1 MAGMFRKLAVLGAA
15 AEAARRFARNN
26 PEKAREL
33 TEKAAAF
40 ADKQTKGRYKGQI
53 DSVKRSVANAGGFG
67 DPGGNHYGPT
77 AHDPYQQPPAQP
89 PAQQPKPYKPE
100 H

>member
-26 PEKAREL
+26 PEKARDL
-33 TEKAAAF
+33 TNKAAAF
-40 ADKQTKGRYKGQI
+40 ADKQTKGKYRGQI
-53 DSVKRSVANAGGFG
+53 ESVKRSVANAGGFG
-67 DPGGNHYGPT
+67 GDTGGHNYGT
-77 AHDPYQQPPAQP
+77 QPYQQQP
-89 PAQQPKPYKPE
+89 KPYEPKPYKPE

>member
-33 TEKAAAF
+33 TNKAAAF
-40 ADKQTKGRYKGQI
+40 ADKQTKGKYRGQI
-53 DSVKRSVANAGGFG
+53 ESVKRSVANAGGFG
-67 DPGGNHYGPT
+67 DPSGHSYGTT
-77 AHDPYQQPPAQP
+77 AYEPY
-89 PAQQPKPYKPE
+89 QPKPYKPE